1 MQALAQQSSRGLEQ
15 SKTLRVF
22 DGHHAARSVLDCGSP
37 LPLSSADTRRKERN
51 LLAKDGRCR
60 PDGAGLPRRSQTKA
74 GEFLVWV
81 STKMSRL
88 RRWENCG
95 NNDDLIAETFERGQN
110 HKHQMKKQITLVMKK
125 LRMIHFLLLLIT
137 STVAV
142 GSAVGQQYAT
152 SPIPAEQKFYLKDY
166 DAQTSRI
173 RAGFIPYKAQ
183 LVWGEPLQVTF
194 TVKNLG
200 TNNFKFEFSGDYRG
214 TGRHERFKINIADA
228 DGNALP
234 DPIAH
239 PMFFGGL
246 LQSVNLKTGQ
256 VFTNVIDLT
265 TFRVIAKPGIY
276 TVNCNFAFDEGWG
289 KKDQTNPVVNSTFT
303 LTILERTPE
312 RVAKVLDELVS
323 KAQAIHGQNLGETLA
338 LIARF
343 GKDDAV
349 PRLVQ
354 LTKNG
359 SLELRATAIG
369 ALSMVPTD
377 ASLDI
382 VLTSLKDSDPTIRAA
397 AAGSLGAM
405 QKPRGVDA
413 LLDTL
418 PKEKSPVAEAIVLA
432 LGTSKS
438 DRAFP
443 VITNTLDAGEIEIQ
457 RAAVNALVNF
467 GGSNAVAVL
476 IQHINT
482 NYLSLRYEIVWA
494 LTDKLHQPLKVEWL
508 QPILIGRE
516 PNQEW
521 RASLYLLREYAGDQV
536 VPELLSYLDFDAAW
550 SERNFWI
557 LDQVKTCSKA
567 PHIVY
572 EYDPNSNRTPEQRD
586 KNLSTLQA
594 LKALASPISR

>member
-1 MQALAQQSSRGLEQ
+1 
-15 SKTLRVF
+15 
-22 DGHHAARSVLDCGSP
+22 
-37 LPLSSADTRRKERN
+37 
-51 LLAKDGRCR
+51 
-60 PDGAGLPRRSQTKA
+60 
-74 GEFLVWV
+74 
-81 STKMSRL
+81 
-88 RRWENCG
+88 
-95 NNDDLIAETFERGQN
+95 
-110 HKHQMKKQITLVMKK
+110 MKKPISLVMKK
-125 LRMIHFLLLLIT
+125 LRLIHFFLLLIT
-137 STVAV
+137 STVV
-142 GSAVGQQYAT
+142 VDSAVGQQSAT
-152 SPIPAEQKFYLKDY
+152 SPIPAEQKLYLKDY
-166 DAQTSRI
+166 DAQTNKI

-194 TVKNLG
+194 TVENLG

-214 TGRHERFKINIADA
+214 TGRHERFKINISDA

-239 PMFFGGL
+239 PMSRGGL
-246 LQSVNLKTGQ
+246 VQLVNLKTGQ
-256 VFTNVIDLT
+256 FFSNVVDLT

-289 KKDQTNPVVNSTFT
+289 KKDQPNPVVNSAFT

-312 RVAKVLDELVS
+312 RVAKVLDELVA
-323 KAQAIHGQNLGETLA
+323 KAQATHGQSLGETHS
-338 LIARF
+338 LIASF

-349 PRLVQ
+349 PRLAQ
-354 LTKNG
+354 LAESG
-359 SLELRATAIG
+359 SVELRAGAIG
-369 ALSMVPTD
+369 ALSMIPTD

-382 VLTSLKDSDPTIRAA
+382 VLPSLKDFDPTIRAA

-413 LLDTL
+413 LLDAL

-432 LGTSKS
+432 LGISKS

-443 VITNTLDAGEIEIQ
+443 VITNTLDTGEIDLQ
-457 RAAVNALVNF
+457 RAAINALVNF

-476 IQHINT
+476 MQHINT
-482 NYLSLRYEIVWA
+482 NHLSLRYEIVRA
-494 LTDKLHQPLKVEWL
+494 LADKLRQPMNVEWL

-521 RASLYLLREYAGDQV
+521 RASLYLLREYAGKRV
-536 VPELLSYLDFDAAW
+536 VPDLLSYLDFDAAW

-557 LDQVKTCSKA
+557 LDQVKTCSEA

-586 KNLSTLQA
+586 KNLRTLQA